1 MRRQGSCRRN
11 IPASLILATVLC
23 AWLALAATSPVC
35 AGSDDRWQTGLSL
48 YRSSGDYGTGS
59 TTTITSVPLFIR
71 RLFDNGDV
79 TLVVPYVSVTGDCGV
94 TLLSGVPN
102 RTDGTCPVVTTP
114 NGKRTRTVQTRTT
127 ESGLG
132 DLVLRGRYYVLDEG
146 ALLPTVAL
154 TAKIKFPTADRDR
167 GLGTGEFDEGLGIE
181 LSRKLS
187 DAWIGFVDVGYTVL
201 GDPPDVNLR
210 NQWNYDV
217 GAGYYVTKALL
228 ASVYY
233 EGWTAALPGLSSPRD
248 LLFAL
253 NLATNPIRLNAS
265 IARGLSDGSPDW
277 AFMAGLSVRF

>member
-1 MRRQGSCRRN
+1 M
-11 IPASLILATVLC
+11 PF
-23 AWLALAATSPVC
+23 VC
-35 AGSDDRWQTGLSL
+35 AGADDTWQTGLSP

-59 TTTITSVPLFIR
+59 TTTVTSLPLSIR
-71 RLFDNGDV
+71 RLFDDGDV
-79 TLVVPYVSVTGDCGV
+79 TLIVPYVSVTGDCGV

-102 RTDGTCPVVTTP
+102 RTGGTCPVRV
-114 NGKRTRTVQTRTT
+114 NKAGKLTRQRDARVT

-132 DLVLRGRYYVLDEG
+132 DLVLRGRYYLLDEG

-154 TAKIKFPTADRDR
+154 TAKVKFPTADRDR

-181 LSRKLS
+181 LSRTLS
-187 DAWIGFVDVGYTVL
+187 DAWIGFVDLGYTVL
-201 GDPPDVNLR
+201 GDPPDVNLK

-217 GAGYYVTKALL
+217 GAGYYLTKQLL
-228 ASVYY
+228 LSAYY
-233 EGWTAALPGLSSPRD
+233 EGWTAALPRLSSPRD

-253 NLATNPIRLNAS
+253 NLAANPIRLNAS

>member
-1 MRRQGSCRRN
+1 
-11 IPASLILATVLC
+11 VC
-23 AWLALAATSPVC
+23 AWLAFAAMPPVC
-35 AGSDDRWQTGLSL
+35 AGADDKWQTGLSL
-48 YRSSGDYGTGS
+48 YHSSGDYGTGS
-59 TTTITSVPLFIR
+59 TTTVTSLPLSIR

-79 TLVVPYVSVTGDCGV
+79 TLIVPYVSVTGDCGV

-102 RTDGTCPVVTTP
+102 RTDGTCPVVTTA
-114 NGKRTRTVQTRTT
+114 NGKRTRTLQTRTT

-132 DLVLRGRYYVLDEG
+132 DIVLRGRYYLLDEQ

-154 TAKIKFPTADRDR
+154 TAKVKFPTADRDR

-181 LSRKLS
+181 LSKKLS
-187 DAWIGFVDVGYTVL
+187 DVWIGFVDLGYTVL

-217 GAGYYVTKALL
+217 GAGYYVTKELL
-228 ASVYY
+228 LSAYY

-248 LLFAL
+248 LLFAV
-253 NLATNPIRLNAS
+253 NLAANPIRLNAS